1 MRFCFILALTTTA
14 FAQCSIESVHGT
26 WALQH
31 QGTMMIVPP
40 GGSTANPVPFAR
52 LAIVKY
58 DLTGGF
64 TIDGML
70 NVGGTVQKVSGSG
83 TIQVD
88 PSCTAMDSYSIG
100 DKKGSDRMV
109 ILGNGTEI
117 RMLDTTGGTGGVAL
131 LRRLSWGDAQCTQD
145 MLHGVY
151 LGSSQGTVIAPI
163 PPQKEPVPLPMS
175 ALFASVDE
183 WGSASTV
190 GTMSVLGYPQPYAI
204 PRVTATVNPDC
215 TGTSAAGN
223 AVQFLI
229 VLDNGNEMWM
239 MPARYPA
246 PPVIAITRM
255 VRVSREAASPNW

>member
-1 MRFCFILALTTTA
+1 MRFFFILALTMTA

-58 DLTGGF
+58 DLSGGF

-88 PSCTAMDSYSIG
+88 PSCTAADSYSIG
-100 DKKGSDRMV
+100 EKKGSDRLV

-117 RMLDTTGGTGGVAL
+117 RMLDTTGGTAGVAW
-131 LRRLSWGDAQCTQD
+131 LRRLSWDDAQCAQD

-151 LGSSQGTVIAPI
+151 LGSSEGAVIAPI
-163 PPQKEPVPLPMS
+163 PPQKEPVPLSMS
-175 ALFASVDE
+175 ALFASVDQ

-190 GTMSVLGYPQPYAI
+190 GTMSVFGYPAPYSI
-204 PRVTATVNPDC
+204 PRVTATINPDC
-215 TGTSAAGN
+215 TGTNAAGN
-223 AVQFLI
+223 AAQFLI
-229 VLDNGNEMWM
+229 VLDNGNELWM
-239 MPARYPA
+239 MPTRNPTA
-246 PPVIAITRM
+246 PTIAITRM
-255 VRVSREAASPNW
+255 MRVSPVAASPNW